1 MKILLLEDDRLL
13 GESLMEYLDL
23 DGFEV
28 EWVQDGA
35 QVLDRTFEERYDF
48 YVFDINVPEINGLD
62 LLQELRDADDATPTI
77 YISALVDI
85 ESISE
90 GFEAGA
96 VDYLKKPFDPEELAL
111 RIRHRLASKGKSSIY
126 GEWEF
131 DPQTGMVTRGDE
143 AIHLGEVQ
151 KEIFALLLS
160 RVGEV
165 VRADEL
171 FEFMREPSY
180 NALRVTISKMKKR
193 LGIEIRNVRGE
204 GYLLEKL

>member
-111 RIRHRLASKGKSSIY
+111 RIRHRLASKEKSSMY

-131 DPQTGMVTRGDE
+131 DPQTGMVIRGDE